1 MDAGPQV
8 KVLCDAA
15 GAERVRVALAELPGV
30 ERVIA
35 CRLGQGAAVV
45 T

>member
-1 MDAGPQV
+1 V
-8 KVLCDAA
+8 RAA
-15 GAERVRVALAELPGV
+15 LVDTPGV

-45 T
+45 A